1 MNADDAS
8 RKLRHMNMTTTI
20 HLSAIKPSIILLI
33 CACFWA
39 PSSVKAGDS
48 LKTDVQRITA
58 EVEEGLAPSYIL
70 EGVNDQQKHWGILE
84 RMDYWH
90 VPGVSV
96 AVINH
101 GKIEWAK
108 GYGEAEAG
116 GRAVGKETIFQTGS
130 LGKTVTAVTVLALVD
145 RGVLKLDRDV
155 NDYLVSW
162 HLPDTSVAE
171 GEPVTLERILNHSAG
186 LTVHG
191 FGGYDQDD
199 SIPTLQQIL
208 NGEPPCNSGSVRIGW
223 KPGSEW
229 RYSGGGYIVA
239 QQIIGDVTGRP
250 FLDVVKDLVLGPL
263 GMSRTFYRAR
273 LDKALMRDAAM
284 GHTADGSMLSGG
296 YRVMPEYGAGAGLW
310 STASDLARLGCS
322 IMRARAGSGDEPI
335 TPGSVRSMLA
345 ARLGGYGLGVFV
357 RGQGKEFEF
366 YHGGDNTGFHC
377 FMIMFPELGQGAVIM
392 TNGDH
397 GTQLYDEILH
407 GLANAYDWPDLK
419 TIRSAVV
426 DVDSARLSDLAGS
439 YEVAGLGNVPLTL
452 EDGQLH
458 VPDILGD
465 GHAIPLYPVDSLIFV
480 NPTYGWIFSFKRPA
494 SGTTADSIW
503 TADVTFGVYHLS
515 AAKVE

>member
-1 MNADDAS
+1 MQ
-8 RKLRHMNMTTTI
+8 K
-20 HLSAIKPSIILLI
+20 
-33 CACFWA
+33 
-39 PSSVKAGDS
+39 
-48 LKTDVQRITA
+48 
-58 EVEEGLAPSYIL
+58 VEEGLAPSYIL
-70 EGVNDQQKHWGILE
+70 DGVNDQQTHWGIRE

-90 VPGVSV
+90 VPGVSL

-108 GYGEAEAG
+108 GYGVTEADG
-116 GRAVGKETIFQTGS
+116 SAVGKETIFQTGS

-145 RGVLKLDRDV
+145 QGMLQLDRDV
-155 NDYLVSW
+155 TDYLASW
-162 HLPDTSVAE
+162 HLPDTSIAE

-191 FGGYDQDD
+191 FGGYDQDA
-199 SIPTLQQIL
+199 SLPTLQQIL

-223 KPGSEW
+223 KPGSHW

-239 QQIIGDVTGRP
+239 QQIIEDVSGKP
-250 FLDVVKDLVLGPL
+250 FSGVVDSLVLEPL
-263 GMSRTFYRAR
+263 GMDRTFYRAR
-273 LDKALMRDAAM
+273 LSKALMQDAAM

-310 STASDLARLGCS
+310 STASDLAGLGCS

-335 TPGSVRSMLA
+335 TPRSARNMLK
-345 ARLGGYGLGVFV
+345 ARLGGYGLGMFV
-357 RGQGKEFEF
+357 RGQGREFEF

-377 FMIMFPELGQGAVIM
+377 FMIVFPELGQGTVIM

-419 TIRSAVV
+419 TVRSAVV
-426 DVDSARLSDLAGS
+426 DVGSASLNDLAGS
-439 YEVAGLGNVPLTL
+439 YDVAGLGKLPLTV
-452 EDGQLH
+452 EDGRLH

-465 GHAIPLYPVDSLIFV
+465 GHAIPLYPVDSLTYV
-480 NPTYGWIFSFKRPA
+480 NPTYGWIFAFDRA
-494 SGTTADSIW
+494 TSGSTADSTW
-503 TADVTFGVYHLS
+503 TADVSFGVYHLS
-515 AAKVE
+515 AVKIE